1 MKKGFL
7 MDENKKSNEPK
18 KVLRRDFLAR
28 SAAVA
33 TGALAVGAPVVGS
46 AQNAGTKATFP
57 ASTAYIVYDSR
68 ICWGCQS
75 CMLICSMGHYG
86 EANPSLSRIQ
96 IIRDAPSFTKY
107 PLDIVMSV
115 CRHCVTPVCVNSCPV
130 GSAKVDTAN
139 GNIRVIDEDKCIG
152 CQTCIKMCPQR
163 PHRTVWNP
171 YKKKSTKCDMCTN
184 APYWSHK
191 GGPDGEPACVTNC
204 PARALRLVKETPSQ
218 EDVNGYDVNLVV
230 AKPKMA
236 GKPAGKP
243 KA

>member
-1 MKKGFL
+1 

-18 KVLRRDFLAR
+18 KVLRRDFLTR

-33 TGALAVGAPVVGS
+33 TGALAVGAPVAGS

-68 ICWGCQS
+68 ACWGCQS
-75 CMLICSMGHYG
+75 CMYACSMGHQG

-96 IIRDAPSFTKY
+96 IVRDAPSFTKY
-107 PLDIVMSV
+107 PLDIVMAV
-115 CRHCVTPVCVNSCPV
+115 CRHCATPVCVNSCPV
-130 GSAKVDTAN
+130 GAARIDTAN
-139 GNIRVIDEDKCIG
+139 GNIRVIDEDKCVG

-171 YKKKSTKCDMCTN
+171 YKKKSSKCDMCTN
-184 APYWSHK
+184 APYWGRK
-191 GGPDGEPACVTNC
+191 GGPDGEPACVTIC
-204 PARALRLVKETPSQ
+204 PARALKLVREAPSQ
-218 EDVNGYDVNLVV
+218 EDVNGYDVNLVI
-230 AKPKMA
+230 AKPKVA
-236 GKPAGKP
+236 APPAGKP